1 MENKSR
7 TITKIVLWQTI
18 AIGVTIAIL
27 QFVMNNLTK
36 AITVG
41 LIDHSVCLFI
51 HYFYERGWS
60 KIKWGIVD
68 KEKERENE
76 NENENNI

>member
-1 MENKSR
+1 MENRSR
-7 TITKIVLWQTI
+7 TLTKIVLWQTI
-18 AIGVTIAIL
+18 AIGITIAIL

-41 LIDHSVCLFI
+41 LIDHGACLFI

-60 KIKWGIVD
+60 KIKWGIVE
-68 KEKERENE
+68 EKEEKEENE
-76 NENENNI
+76 NKI